1 MATHKANLRKDFI
14 ERLPIPATGRDSYFD
29 TEVPGLRLVVFP
41 SGKKSFRLEYRDPK
55 GVRKSITLGRWGD
68 ITVTEARTRASKNRN
83 TVGEGIDPLEVR
95 RAARVKGQTLAD
107 FWPRYRAHGAKR
119 WKPSS
124 LAENDR
130 LFDKYVGPAL
140 GNKPVADLATRDIRL
155 FHESRSKTPFIA
167 NRCLALI
174 RAMWNTAKEWEEVE
188 GENPA
193 SRVKP
198 YKEQARERFLTGEEV
213 ARLFDAIAEEEA
225 AGGKS
230 SIEREGKAKGRGG
243 KGMTEKSS
251 RGVTTHVAALFRLL
265 VFTGARLGEIQHAR
279 WEYVRWDDKVLSLP
293 DSKTGAKRILL
304 PQPAIDELA
313 RLDKIKTGPWIIEG
327 EVPGQALV
335 NPQKPWRRIRK
346 RAGLENVRIHDLRHS
361 LASLMVSTGA
371 SLPLIGGVLGHRNH
385 STTARYSHLSVDP
398 VRAALDRAVEA
409 IQEARKAPPAKV
421 VPVNQEVDDTKQSG
435 TS

>member
-14 ERLPIPATGRDSYFD
+14 ERLPIPASGRDSYFD

-41 SGKKSFRLEYRDPK
+41 SGIKSFRLEYRDAT
-55 GVRKSITLGRWGD
+55 GSRKSITLGRFGD
-68 ITVTEARTRASKNRN
+68 ITVAEARKRATKNRS
-83 TVGEGIDPLEVR
+83 TVSDGLDPLEER

-107 FWPRYRAHGAKR
+107 FWPRYRAHGEKR

-130 LFDKYVGPAL
+130 LFVKYVSPVL
-140 GNKPVADLATRDIRL
+140 GNKPITDLATRDIRL
-155 FHESRSKTPFIA
+155 FHESRSETPFIA

-174 RAMWNTAKEWEEVE
+174 RAMWNAAKEWEEVE

-198 YKEQARERFLTGEEV
+198 FREQARERFLTGEEV

-225 AGGKS
+225 IGGLKYV
-230 SIEREGKAKGRGG
+230 EREGESAGRGG
-243 KGMTEKSS
+243 PRGKEIGS

-265 VFTGARLGEIQHAR
+265 IYSGARLGEIQHAK
-279 WEYVRWDDKVLSLP
+279 WEYVRWDERVLSLP

-304 PQPAIDELA
+304 PKPAMEELA

-327 EVPGQALV
+327 EVLGNALV
-335 NPQKPWRRIRK
+335 NAQKPWRRIRK
-346 RAGLENVRIHDLRHS
+346 GAGLDNVRIHDLRHS

-371 SLPLIGGVLGHRNH
+371 SLPLIGGVLGHRNQ
-385 STTARYSHLSVDP
+385 STTARYAHLSVDP
-398 VRAALDRAVEA
+398 VRAALDRAVEQ
-409 IQEARKAPPAKV
+409 IEEARSRPAAKILVINHDVENADGKV
-421 VPVNQEVDDTKQSG
+421 VD
-435 TS
+435 